1 MNSSDYPVASSAVVR
16 SIETIKANTPTQHVW
31 ADEMFQVLKRYI
43 QEFEDSLDAEHE
55 VGMMMTNLG
64 QSVLMTVSQVTYE
77 APTLMVFR
85 GRVNGFEATL
95 IQHISQ
101 LNFLLMSVDKEPD
114 LPKRQIGFAT
124 TDGE

>member
-101 LNFLLMSVDKEPD
+101 LNFLLMSVDKEPY